1 MFKAYDDKTL
11 VIMTLSGEQRAYEEL
26 VKRYQSRVLA
36 SAGSVL
42 KSVYLAEDAAQDAF
56 IAAWMKL
63 DTLAEP
69 DKFCGWVCRIAIN
82 RAKNMAIRYRQWT
95 SLDDVENTRFDID
108 DSSSPERAFIAA
120 EEKEQLHKA
129 LAELPEK
136 VRTVIYLHYFEGL
149 SVAEIADRMR
159 EPVGT
164 VKWRL
169 SDGRK
174 RLRGELSAMNENVND
189 TLVEKV
195 MKKVEELKLW
205 ASVSDKKDFEKSY
218 KEVLSDVEALPE
230 SDDKY
235 HAMADVLLRGFWW
248 LPGKKN
254 DEMLAR
260 IKEAAERG
268 GNDEAISF
276 LYAKEDEKL
285 SGDAKIEFIRD
296 KQIPSLE
303 GRDFP
308 LTLGNEWYA
317 LGVEY
322 FKKGERENG
331 FAAFEKALEILPKS
345 SSQHALA
352 QAAVKIEK
360 TAEKEDFKDKNKYRY
375 QFNAT
380 SFSVDLSK
388 KDPVFSDEGFYSQNG
403 VWTPSIVYNIGIL
416 TRMRDTDGYIAFSGK
431 EPGYT
436 YVSSSG
442 SKLTL
447 VSNGETVETPA
458 GSFDNCELWET
469 VSCEDYKGQYY
480 RSWIKRGVGIVMH
493 KYIVVDEAETVVLS
507 SYNVKGEGVFPISK
521 GNEWSY
527 ERLTDVPTVVRKIDL
542 RVTHAYGKKAAL
554 YGTEFAERL
563 YYDENCFSD
572 MAFAVRSEYINR
584 EKEKEV
590 ICDVRDYV
598 KKLSSAAK
606 TKAEKAHARIAS
618 TVMNRIMDESTI
630 TENRQYNSIWNFF
643 DYYRIVNKNGDTVIS
658 QNRDYAFEWKGWE
671 TGCEPLL
678 MNFIYDI
685 LSECTGC
692 VWSEQWVDGYTASK
706 EKYNYDGN
714 PQKLTVSC
722 RDVGEVKVSC
732 GTFDNCRNVT
742 VEIDG
747 FGQGRAY
754 RNGKK
759 VYCFAKGIGLIK
771 AEFYDDDECVS
782 YELTSYKGEGEG
794 YFPVKDGLMRH
805 YDLITDSPKFIGYA
819 EHEFVQ
825 AEDGN
830 IYLFGDLRGSEKLS
844 APDKYYETID
854 EKKASELWDECKFDE
869 YYIRQG
875 IVNLNIQI
883 HALYEANPVN
893 WFDGRMPAA
902 HNIFSMKVMEN
913 FGENGVLPEIW
924 YGCYAWKSLI
934 ASAALFSQSKD
945 NEVKKAEA
953 KKYFEIAFEY
963 LKKWSDIPV
972 GTVLPVGDPWLFGN
986 IKAKKGGGRLILPDG
1001 TTERLYDKGLF
1012 MERKMSDVVSALKNW
1027 HWFDF
1032 VKNEPFFEEY
1042 VKRAEKYLK

>member
-120 EEKEQLHKA
+120 EEKEQLHRA

-331 FAAFEKALEILPKS
+331 FAVFEKALEILPKT
-345 SSQHALA
+345 
-352 QAAVKIEK
+352 E
-360 TAEKEDFKDKNKYRY
+360 
-375 QFNAT
+375 
-380 SFSVDLSK
+380 SFL
-388 KDPVFSDEGFYSQNG
+388 
-403 VWTPSIVYNIGIL
+403 
-416 TRMRDTDGYIAFSGK
+416 
-431 EPGYT
+431 
-436 YVSSSG
+436 
-442 SKLTL
+442 
-447 VSNGETVETPA
+447 
-458 GSFDNCELWET
+458 
-469 VSCEDYKGQYY
+469 
-480 RSWIKRGVGIVMH
+480 IKR
-493 KYIVVDEAETVVLS
+493 L
-507 SYNVKGEGVFPISK
+507 
-521 GNEWSY
+521 
-527 ERLTDVPTVVRKIDL
+527 
-542 RVTHAYGKKAAL
+542 
-554 YGTEFAERL
+554 
-563 YYDENCFSD
+563 
-572 MAFAVRSEYINR
+572 
-584 EKEKEV
+584 
-590 ICDVRDYV
+590 
-598 KKLSSAAK
+598 
-606 TKAEKAHARIAS
+606 
-618 TVMNRIMDESTI
+618 
-630 TENRQYNSIWNFF
+630 
-643 DYYRIVNKNGDTVIS
+643 
-658 QNRDYAFEWKGWE
+658 
-671 TGCEPLL
+671 
-678 MNFIYDI
+678 
-685 LSECTGC
+685 
-692 VWSEQWVDGYTASK
+692 
-706 EKYNYDGN
+706 
-714 PQKLTVSC
+714 
-722 RDVGEVKVSC
+722 
-732 GTFDNCRNVT
+732 
-742 VEIDG
+742 
-747 FGQGRAY
+747 
-754 RNGKK
+754 
-759 VYCFAKGIGLIK
+759 
-771 AEFYDDDECVS
+771 
-782 YELTSYKGEGEG
+782 
-794 YFPVKDGLMRH
+794 
-805 YDLITDSPKFIGYA
+805 
-819 EHEFVQ
+819 
-825 AEDGN
+825 
-830 IYLFGDLRGSEKLS
+830 
-844 APDKYYETID
+844 
-854 EKKASELWDECKFDE
+854 
-869 YYIRQG
+869 
-875 IVNLNIQI
+875 
-883 HALYEANPVN
+883 
-893 WFDGRMPAA
+893 
-902 HNIFSMKVMEN
+902 
-913 FGENGVLPEIW
+913 
-924 YGCYAWKSLI
+924 
-934 ASAALFSQSKD
+934 
-945 NEVKKAEA
+945 
-953 KKYFEIAFEY
+953 
-963 LKKWSDIPV
+963 
-972 GTVLPVGDPWLFGN
+972 
-986 IKAKKGGGRLILPDG
+986 
-1001 TTERLYDKGLF
+1001 
-1012 MERKMSDVVSALKNW
+1012 
-1027 HWFDF
+1027 
-1032 VKNEPFFEEY
+1032 
-1042 VKRAEKYLK
+1042 

>member
-1 MFKAYDDKTL
+1 MFRAYDDETL
-11 VIMTLSGEQRAYEEL
+11 VMMTLSGEQRAYEEL

-69 DKFCGWVCRIAIN
+69 KKFCGWVCRIAEN

-108 DSSSPERAFIAA
+108 GSSSPEQTYIDS

-174 RLRGELSAMNENVND
+174 RLRGELSAMNENAND

-218 KEVLSDVEALPE
+218 NEVLSDVEALPE

-296 KQIPSLE
+296 KQIPPLE
-303 GRDFP
+303 GKGFP
-308 LTLGNEWYA
+308 LAHGKEWYA

-331 FAAFEKALEILPKS
+331 FAAFEKALEILPEE

-352 QAAVKIEK
+352 QAALRIEK
-360 TAEKEDFKDKNKYRY
+360 TADKEDFKDKNKYRY
-375 QFNAT
+375 NFNAD

-388 KDPVFSDEGFYSQNG
+388 GDPVFSEDGWYAKNNE
-403 VWTPSIVYNIGIL
+403 WTPCIASYIKIL
-416 TRMRDTDGYIAFSGK
+416 TRMHDTDGYIAFSGK

-436 YVSSSG
+436 YVSTSG
-442 SKLTL
+442 AKLTL
-447 VSNGETVETPA
+447 ISNGETVETPA
-458 GSFDNCELWET
+458 GTFDNCELWES
-469 VSCEDYKGQYY
+469 VSCEDYSGEYF

-493 KYIVVDEAETVVLS
+493 KRIVVDEAETIVLS
-507 SYNVKGEGVFPISK
+507 SYNVKGDGVFPISK

-527 ERLTDVPTVVRKIDL
+527 ERLSDVPSVVRKIDL
-542 RVTHAYGKKAAL
+542 KVTHADGKKAAL
-554 YGTEFAERL
+554 YSTEYAERL
-563 YYDENCFSD
+563 YYDENSFSD
-572 MAFAVRSEYINR
+572 MAYAVRSEYFDQGR
-584 EKEKEV
+584 EV
-590 ICDVRDYV
+590 ACDVRDYV
-598 KKLSSAAK
+598 KKLTAAAK

-618 TVMNRIMDESTI
+618 KVMNRIMDESNV
-630 TENRQYNSIWNFF
+630 TENRLYNSIWNFF
-643 DYYRIVNKNGDTVIS
+643 DYYRIVNKNGDMVIS
-658 QNRDYAFEWKGWE
+658 QNREYAFEWKGWE
-671 TGCEPLL
+671 HGCEPLL

-685 LSECTGC
+685 LCDCTGC

-706 EKYNYDGN
+706 EKYNYEGN
-714 PQKLTVSC
+714 LQKLTVSC
-722 RDVGEVKVSC
+722 RDAGEVKVSC

-747 FGQGRAY
+747 FSPGHDY

-759 VYCFAKGIGLIK
+759 VYCFANGIGLIK
-771 AEFYDDDECVS
+771 AEFYDDDECVL

-794 YFPVKDGLMRH
+794 YFPIKDGLMRH

-830 IYLFGDLRGSEKLS
+830 IYLFGDLRGSEKIIP
-844 APDKYYETID
+844 APDRYETANEQLED
-854 EKKASELWDECKFDE
+854 KLWDEGKHLEHYTVWGLGNIDLVLHSLRHNPYNEGSGQLFSA
-869 YYIRQG
+869 
-875 IVNLNIQI
+875 VNKYHTELVKTIC
-883 HALYEANPVN
+883 
-893 WFDGRMPAA
+893 G
-902 HNIFSMKVMEN
+902 
-913 FGENGVLPEIW
+913 GEVLPAW
-924 YGCYAWKSLI
+924 YGYY
-934 ASAALFSQSKD
+934 
-945 NEVKKAEA
+945 AEA
-953 KKYFEIAFEY
+953 CFRCACASFGCGKNDLGREYMEYAFEY
-963 LKKWSDIPV
+963 YEKWLQI
-972 GTVLPVGDPWLFGN
+972 
-986 IKAKKGGGRLILPDG
+986 PDG
-1001 TTERLYDKGLF
+1001 EELEIGIAEITASAKAIKG
-1012 MERKMSDVVSALKNW
+1012 KNKIKLQTGELIRCSEPDIFKGHDPSLMHYAMTAIHGW
-1027 HWFDF
+1027 EWFDP
-1032 VKNEPFFEEY
+1032 VRKEPFFDEY